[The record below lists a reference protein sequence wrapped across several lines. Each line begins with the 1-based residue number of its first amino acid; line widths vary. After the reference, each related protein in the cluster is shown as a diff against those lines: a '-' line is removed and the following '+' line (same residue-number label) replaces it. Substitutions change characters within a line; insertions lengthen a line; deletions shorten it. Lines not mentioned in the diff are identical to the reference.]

1 MSEVIETQA
10 EPIEEAIEP
19 TSGLDQLVAGITS
32 EAERLAQEYMP
43 REIVTDEDYK
53 QSKRERTGA
62 RKDIAALKGRYDE
75 RMRAIKDAVKEADAR
90 VKAALAPLDAIDSG
104 YKAEVET
111 YESRWKSARLA
122 ALAEAYADYAPD
134 LIELVPFERL
144 LGRFGTEKGRQWDA
158 RSVSDAQAEEA
169 MHKAVQA
176 IASDEATIDSSPYDD
191 ADKAALKADYFATL
205 DLSGALR
212 RTQEAKE
219 QRERVARLEQE
230 RREREAE
237 QRRLAEE
244 AGRRMAEAQQAMPVE
259 HAAQPEQQPKER
271 INPDPFQTHM
281 TPQEYVAE
289 CERMGTPLGPKS
301 ALLQEVAVT
310 MGSPAP
316 GEAVPDYVFAGYGNA
331 AQADAF
337 TDFCNRYGIRRRVK
351 ILTHGKNYKLSCK
364 E

>member
-230 RREREAE
+230 RRERE
-237 QRRLAEE
+237 Q
-244 AGRRMAEAQQAMPVE
+244 
-259 HAAQPEQQPKER
+259 ER
-271 INPDPFQTHM
+271 INPEPFKTHM

-351 ILTHGKNYKLSCK
+351 IPTHGKNYKLSCK

>member
-1 MSEVIETQA
+1 
-10 EPIEEAIEP
+10 
-19 TSGLDQLVAGITS
+19 
-32 EAERLAQEYMP
+32 
-43 REIVTDEDYK
+43 
-53 QSKRERTGA
+53 
-62 RKDIAALKGRYDE
+62 
-75 RMRAIKDAVKEADAR
+75 
-90 VKAALAPLDAIDSG
+90 
-104 YKAEVET
+104 
-111 YESRWKSARLA
+111 
-122 ALAEAYADYAPD
+122 
-134 LIELVPFERL
+134 
-144 LGRFGTEKGRQWDA
+144 
-158 RSVSDAQAEEA
+158 

-230 RREREAE
+230 RRERE
-237 QRRLAEE
+237 Q
-244 AGRRMAEAQQAMPVE
+244 
-259 HAAQPEQQPKER
+259 ER
-271 INPDPFQTHM
+271 INPEPFKTHM

-301 ALLQEVAVT
+301 ALLQEDAVT

>member
-1 MSEVIETQA
+1 MTEVIETQA

-90 VKAALAPLDAIDSG
+90 VKAALAPLDAIDAG
-104 YKAEVET
+104 YKAEVDT

-134 LIELVPFERL
+134 LTELVPFERL

-219 QRERVARLEQE
+219 QRERVERLEQE
-230 RREREAE
+230 RKERER
-237 QRRLAEE
+237 
-244 AGRRMAEAQQAMPVE
+244 
-259 HAAQPEQQPKER
+259 ER
-271 INPDPFQTHM
+271 INPEPFKTHM

-301 ALLQEVAVT
+301 ALLQEAAVT

-337 TDFCNRYGIRRRVK
+337 TDFCNRSGIRRRVK
-351 ILTHGKNYKLSCK
+351 IPTHGKNYKLSCK

>member
-10 EPIEEAIEP
+10 APIEEAIEP

-53 QSKRERTGA
+53 QCKRERTGA

-90 VKAALAPLDAIDSG
+90 VKAALAPLDAIDAG

-134 LIELVPFERL
+134 LTELVPFERL
-144 LGRFGTEKGRQWDA
+144 LVRFGTEKGRQWDA
-158 RSVSDAQAEEA
+158 RSMSDAQAEEA

-230 RREREAE
+230 RGERE
-237 QRRLAEE
+237 Q
-244 AGRRMAEAQQAMPVE
+244 
-259 HAAQPEQQPKER
+259 ER
-271 INPDPFQTHM
+271 INPEPFKTHM

-337 TDFCNRYGIRRRVK
+337 TDFCNRYSIRRRVK